1 MNAPVGEKKMGNSM
15 LKNAYV
21 NTYIHNMTRA
31 VQFHSVASSRSVF
44 NPLDIVLL
52 LHPDLYRRFGAQ
64 MKGKYANLP

>member
-1 MNAPVGEKKMGNSM
+1 
-15 LKNAYV
+15 
-21 NTYIHNMTRA
+21 MTRA

-64 MKGKYANLP
+64 TKSKYANLL